1 MERSNGK
8 DILRTSSS
16 KRSPNTLDVGYGRIE
31 DGEQVSRMVGSLK
44 EVQAMTPG
52 TPQKAV
58 RPTASECMVE
68 Y

>member
-1 MERSNGK
+1 MEQSSGK

-16 KRSPNTLDVGYGRIE
+16 KRSPNTLDVGYGRTE
-31 DGEQVSRMVGSLK
+31 DVEQVSRMVGSLK
-44 EVQAMTPG
+44 EVRAMTPG

-58 RPTASECMVE
+58 RPTAREYMVE